1 MKMKKILL
9 LGGSLQQIKAIETA
23 KKLGLFTV
31 LCDYLEDNQ
40 GQYHADK
47 FYQISTTDKEAVLD
61 VARTEKIDCIIA
73 YASDPAAPTA
83 AYVAEQMHLPGNP
96 YRSVEILCDKE
107 KFRNFQRENGF
118 FAPRGC
124 AYSDV
129 SEALRDI
136 EDGRFALPAIV
147 KPVDSSGSKGVSK
160 IENIE
165 YVEAKLINALSFSRK
180 GRIILE
186 EMVDT
191 CGRQIVG
198 DGFSVNGK
206 LIFSYFADHH
216 FDERCRNPFV
226 PVSGSFPCSLS
237 PEMLRR
243 VNEEIQRLLLLLD
256 MRTAA
261 YNFEVRIDH
270 DQNIY
275 LMEAAPRNGGNFI
288 PEVIR
293 YSCGLDLI
301 EYSVRGAMGE
311 NIAVESLREPQGFYS
326 YYVVHSIRD
335 GVLDHVEINPEVRR
349 KHVIE
354 EHILSRPGENVY
366 AFTGANKGIETLLMK
381 FENMDQMQYMTEHSE
396 EWVNVVLRDA

>member
-1 MKMKKILL
+1 MKKILL

-31 LCDYLEDNQ
+31 LCDYLEDNP

-136 EDGRFALPAIV
+136 EDGRFAFPAIV

-165 YVEAKLINALSFSRK
+165 SVEAKLINAMSFSRK

-243 VNEEIQRLLLLLD
+243 VNEEIQRLLSMLD

-311 NIAVESLREPQGFYS
+311 NITVESLREPQGFYS
-326 YYVVHSIRD
+326 YYVVHSIMD

-354 EHILSRPGENVY
+354 EHILSRSGENVY
-366 AFTGANKGIETLLMK
+366 AFTGANRGIETLLMK

>member
-31 LCDYLEDNQ
+31 LCDYLEDNP

-61 VARTEKIDCIIA
+61 VARKEEIDCIIA

-96 YRSVEILCDKE
+96 YESVEILCDKE
-107 KFRNFQRENGF
+107 KFRAFQRENGF
-118 FAPRGC
+118 FAPYGC
-124 AYSDV
+124 AYSDAA
-129 SEALRDI
+129 EALRDL
-136 EDGRFALPAIV
+136 ENGKFAFPVIV

-160 IENIE
+160 IESPDDAE
-165 YVEAKLINALSFSRK
+165 EKLINALSFSRK

-198 DGFSVNGK
+198 DGFSVSGK
-206 LIFSYFADHH
+206 LMFSYFADHH

-237 PEMLRR
+237 PEMLRL
-243 VNEEIQRLLLLLD
+243 VNEEIQRLLSLLD

-261 YNFEVRIDH
+261 YNFEVRIDNA
-270 DQNIY
+270 QNIY
-275 LMEAAPRNGGNFI
+275 LMEVAPRNGGNFI

-311 NIAVESLREPQGFYS
+311 EITFEPCHKPQGFYS
-326 YYVVHSIRD
+326 YYVVHSVRD
-335 GVLDHVEINPEVRR
+335 GVLDHVEIDTEVRR
-349 KHVIE
+349 RHVIE
-354 EHILSRPGENVY
+354 EHITCRPGDTVY
-366 AFTGANKGIETLLMK
+366 EFTGANRGIEILLMK
-381 FENMDQMQYMTEHSE
+381 FENMEQMQYMTEHSE
-396 EWVNVVLRDA
+396 EWVSVVLRDA

>member
-1 MKMKKILL
+1 MKKILL

-31 LCDYLEDNQ
+31 LCDYLEDNP

-136 EDGRFALPAIV
+136 EDGRFAFPAIV

-165 YVEAKLINALSFSRK
+165 SVEAKLINAMSFSRK

-243 VNEEIQRLLLLLD
+243 VNEEIQRLLSMLD

-311 NIAVESLREPQGFYS
+311 NITVESLREPQGFYS
-326 YYVVHSIRD
+326 YYVVHSIMD

-366 AFTGANKGIETLLMK
+366 AFTGANRGIETLLMK

>member
-1 MKMKKILL
+1 MKKILL

-31 LCDYLEDNQ
+31 LCDYLEDNP

-61 VARTEKIDCIIA
+61 VARKEEIDCIIA

-96 YRSVEILCDKE
+96 YESVEILCDKE
-107 KFRNFQRENGF
+107 KFRAFQRENGF
-118 FAPRGC
+118 FAPYGC
-124 AYSDV
+124 AYSDAA
-129 SEALRDI
+129 EALRDL
-136 EDGRFALPAIV
+136 EDGRYAFPVIV

-198 DGFSVNGK
+198 DGFSVSGK
-206 LIFSYFADHH
+206 LMFSYFADHH

-237 PEMLRR
+237 PEMLRL
-243 VNEEIQRLLLLLD
+243 VNEEIQRLLSLLD

-261 YNFEVRIDH
+261 YNFEVRID
-270 DQNIY
+270 N
-275 LMEAAPRNGGNFI
+275 A
-288 PEVIR
+288 
-293 YSCGLDLI
+293 
-301 EYSVRGAMGE
+301 
-311 NIAVESLREPQGFYS
+311 
-326 YYVVHSIRD
+326 
-335 GVLDHVEINPEVRR
+335 
-349 KHVIE
+349 
-354 EHILSRPGENVY
+354 
-366 AFTGANKGIETLLMK
+366 
-381 FENMDQMQYMTEHSE
+381 
-396 EWVNVVLRDA
+396 

>member
-1 MKMKKILL
+1 
-9 LGGSLQQIKAIETA
+9 
-23 KKLGLFTV
+23 
-31 LCDYLEDNQ
+31 
-40 GQYHADK
+40 
-47 FYQISTTDKEAVLD
+47 
-61 VARTEKIDCIIA
+61 
-73 YASDPAAPTA
+73 
-83 AYVAEQMHLPGNP
+83 
-96 YRSVEILCDKE
+96 
-107 KFRNFQRENGF
+107 
-118 FAPRGC
+118 
-124 AYSDV
+124 
-129 SEALRDI
+129 
-136 EDGRFALPAIV
+136 
-147 KPVDSSGSKGVSK
+147 
-160 IENIE
+160 
-165 YVEAKLINALSFSRK
+165 
-180 GRIILE
+180 
-186 EMVDT
+186 MVDT

-396 EWVNVVLRDA
+396 EWVNMVLRDE

>member
-1 MKMKKILL
+1 MKKILL

-31 LCDYLEDNQ
+31 LCDYLDDNP

-47 FYQISTTDKEAVLD
+47 FYRISTTDKEAVLD
-61 VARTEKIDCIIA
+61 VARKEEIDCIIA

-107 KFRNFQRENGF
+107 KFRTFQRENGF
-118 FAPRGC
+118 FAPEGC

-129 SEALRDI
+129 REAQRDI
-136 EDGRFALPAIV
+136 ESGRFAFPVIV

-160 IENIE
+160 IENPDDA
-165 YVEAKLINALSFSRK
+165 EAKLTNAMSFSRK

-243 VNEEIQRLLLLLD
+243 VNEEIQRLLSMLG

-261 YNFEVRIDH
+261 YNFEVRIDKS
-270 DQNIY
+270 QNIY

-293 YSCGLDLI
+293 YSCGLNLI
-301 EYSVRGAMGE
+301 ECSVRGAMGGE
-311 NIAVESLREPQGFYS
+311 ITFESCHKPQGFYS

-335 GVLDHVEINPEVRR
+335 GILDRVEIDPEIRW
-349 KHVIE
+349 KHVLE
-354 EHILSRPGENVY
+354 EYIISRPGEKVY
-366 AFTGANKGIETLLMK
+366 EFTGANRGIETLLMK
-381 FENMDQMQYMTEHSE
+381 FENMEQMQYMTEHSE
-396 EWVNVVLRDA
+396 EWVNVVLRDV

>member
-1 MKMKKILL
+1 MKKILL

-31 LCDYLEDNQ
+31 LCDYLEDNP

-136 EDGRFALPAIV
+136 EDGRFAFPAIV

-165 YVEAKLINALSFSRK
+165 SVEAKLINAMSFSRK

-226 PVSGSFPCSLS
+226 PVSGSFPCCLS

-243 VNEEIQRLLLLLD
+243 VNEEIQRLLSMLD

-311 NIAVESLREPQGFYS
+311 NITVESLREPQGFYS
-326 YYVVHSIRD
+326 YYVVHSIMD

-366 AFTGANKGIETLLMK
+366 AFTGANRGIETLLMK

>member
-1 MKMKKILL
+1 MKKILL

-31 LCDYLEDNQ
+31 LCDYLEDNP

-136 EDGRFALPAIV
+136 EDGRFAFPAIV

-165 YVEAKLINALSFSRK
+165 SVEAKLINAMSFSRK

-243 VNEEIQRLLLLLD
+243 VNEEIQRLLSMLD

-261 YNFEVRIDH
+261 YTFEVRIDH

-311 NIAVESLREPQGFYS
+311 NITVESLREPQGFYS
-326 YYVVHSIRD
+326 YYVVHSIMD

-366 AFTGANKGIETLLMK
+366 AFTGANRGIETLLMK